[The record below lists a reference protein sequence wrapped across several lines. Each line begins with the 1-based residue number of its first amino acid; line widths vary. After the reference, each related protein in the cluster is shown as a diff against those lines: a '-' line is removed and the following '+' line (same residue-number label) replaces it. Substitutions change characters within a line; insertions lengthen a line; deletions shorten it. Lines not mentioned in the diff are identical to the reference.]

1 LLDDSIVRLADKQ
14 GRPRL
19 VLKVDGAGEPSV
31 EFLDAT
37 GKVVRRIPEK
47 AGNP

>member
-1 LLDDSIVRLADKQ
+1 VVKLADKQ

-19 VLKVDGAGEPSV
+19 VLKVDGAGTASV
-31 EFLDAT
+31 EFLDEG

-47 AGNP
+47 